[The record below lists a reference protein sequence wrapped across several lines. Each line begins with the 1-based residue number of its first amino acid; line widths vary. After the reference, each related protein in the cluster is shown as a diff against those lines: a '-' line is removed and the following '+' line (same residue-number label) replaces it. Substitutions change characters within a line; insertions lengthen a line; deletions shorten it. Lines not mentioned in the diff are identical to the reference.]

1 MKAWTTVLAVGT
13 VLATAG
19 MAHSQARKPA
29 ARPAARPAAAPVPSV
44 SAVGIKVLTASV
56 RPDSSDVGTRLAVAL
71 QVPPPAGIVSI
82 DTSAG
87 RVQEMRDSTGRALEG
102 AEFYFS
108 TNIAKSGKAA
118 TVELR
123 AEGVPAP
130 EATGVSARGTLK
142 VMVASGFTTEKVAVV
157 KLQKGATFRL
167 GGGAFTV
174 DEVEASGDDAV
185 TAKFKGPGK
194 VLRSVKAIRFL
205 QAGQPV
211 EASSWGSSTSGEEG
225 ELTYRI
231 TGKGGTVALSVDLWR
246 DPQEVSVPVDVR
258 TGLVVGQ

>member
-1 MKAWTTVLAVGT
+1 
-13 VLATAG
+13 
-19 MAHSQARKPA
+19 
-29 ARPAARPAAAPVPSV
+29 
-44 SAVGIKVLTASV
+44 
-56 RPDSSDVGTRLAVAL
+56 
-71 QVPPPAGIVSI
+71 
-82 DTSAG
+82 
-87 RVQEMRDSTGRALEG
+87 
-102 AEFYFS
+102 
-108 TNIAKSGKAA
+108 
-118 TVELR
+118 
-123 AEGVPAP
+123 
-130 EATGVSARGTLK
+130 
-142 VMVASGFTTEKVAVV
+142 MVASGFTTEKVAVV

-167 GGGAFTV
+167 GGATFTV
-174 DEVEASGDDAV
+174 DEVEAGEDTV

-258 TGLVVGQ
+258 TGLVVGR